1 MKRAIAALSVL
12 IFSAVAANAAEQGA
26 KGMFYEQLSK
36 PAETINNGLQYWIE
50 LKRPG
55 QPLRNVSNKFEFRS
69 GDQIRLHVRS
79 NVDGFA
85 YVVLREGSQGEH
97 AVLFPDPHHADDN
110 HLKANSEYTIPNDS
124 YLAFDQNPGT
134 ERVTFVLSRNPIEPK
149 KNNFQDKVIIA
160 SRVEGSKDLIPGSL
174 VISYGNSDALP
185 NLVGKPPAVVPSTEP
200 SVKPVEQSHPGVELI
215 PPAHPAEDENAIITV
230 VQKNPAD
237 ALAMDICLEHKP

>member
-1 MKRAIAALSVL
+1 MKRAIAALSVF
-12 IFSAVAANAAEQGA
+12 IFSALAVGAAEKGA
-26 KGMFYEQLSK
+26 KGMFYEQLSR
-36 PAETINNGLQYWIE
+36 PAEAINTGLQYWIE
-50 LKRPG
+50 LKRSG
-55 QPLRNVSNKFEFRS
+55 QPLQKVSNKFQFRS
-69 GDQIRLHVRS
+69 GDQIRLHLRS
-79 NVDGFA
+79 NMDGYA

-97 AVLFPDPHHADDN
+97 AVLFPDPRHADEN
-110 HLKANSEYTIPNDS
+110 HLKANVDYTIPNDS

-134 ERVTFVLSRNPIEPK
+134 ERVTLVLSRKQIEPK
-149 KNNFQDKVIIA
+149 KNDFQDKVIIA

-185 NLVGKPPAVVPSTEP
+185 NLPSKPPSVVPAIEQP
-200 SVKPVEQSHPGVELI
+200 DRPVQHSNPGVELI